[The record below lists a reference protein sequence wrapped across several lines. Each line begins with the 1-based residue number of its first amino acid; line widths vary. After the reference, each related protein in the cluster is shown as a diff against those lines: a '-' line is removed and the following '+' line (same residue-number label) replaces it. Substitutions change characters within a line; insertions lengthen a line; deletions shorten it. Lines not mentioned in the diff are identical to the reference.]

1 MKKSHMKRAGTGD
14 GKRAALWLLP
24 SFLGVTIFV
33 LIPFLDVIRRSFTTA
48 VTSEFTGLDNYRK
61 VFSNEAFRLAAVNTG
76 RFIAVCLPLLL
87 VLGLLLAMLLAG
99 MKQAQLLK
107 ACFLFPMAMP
117 AATIVLIWKM
127 VFAPAGFLNRMMQT
141 DLDFMGSAAAF
152 WVLVFSYLWKN
163 MGYTVV
169 LWLAGLLGIPGDTI
183 EAARVDGAGK
193 LRIFFSVMLP
203 QLKGTLYT
211 ITVLSFLNSFKV
223 FREAYL
229 VAGPYPDGSMYL
241 LQHLFNNW
249 FTYLELDKMAAA
261 AVCIG
266 IVLMAAILL
275 LQKLWGE
282 GGETE

>member
-1 MKKSHMKRAGTGD
+1 MKKRKIRD
-14 GKRAALWLLP
+14 GGRAALWLLP
-24 SFLGVTIFV
+24 SFLGVSVFV
-33 LIPFLDVIRRSFTTA
+33 LLPFLDVVRRSFLTA
-48 VTSEFTGLDNYRK
+48 VTEEFNGLENYRK
-61 VFSNEAFRLAAVNTG
+61 VFDNDAFRLAAFNTG
-76 RFIAVCLPLLL
+76 RFIVVCLPLLI
-87 VLGLLLAMLLAG
+87 VTGLLAALLLAG

-117 AATIVLIWKM
+117 AATVVLIWKM
-127 VFAPAGFLNRMMQT
+127 VFARGGFLNRVLQT
-141 DLDFMGSAAAF
+141 DYDFMETGMAF

-163 MGYTVV
+163 LGYTVV
-169 LWLAGLLGIPGDTI
+169 LWLAGILGVPGDII

-193 LRIFFSVMLP
+193 VRIFFSVMLP
-203 QLKGTLYT
+203 QLKGVLYT
-211 ITVLSFLNSFKV
+211 ITVLSFLNSFKA

-229 VAGPYPDGSMYL
+229 VAGPYPQESMYL

-266 IVLMAAILL
+266 FVLLGAILG

-282 GGETE
+282 GGDAQ

>member
-1 MKKSHMKRAGTGD
+1 MKKRKIGD
-14 GKRAALWLLP
+14 GGRAALWLLP
-24 SFLGVTIFV
+24 SFLGVSVFV
-33 LIPFLDVIRRSFTTA
+33 LLPFLDVVRRSFLTA
-48 VTSEFTGLDNYRK
+48 VTEEFAGLENYRK
-61 VFSNEAFRLAAVNTG
+61 VFDNDAFRLAAFNTG
-76 RFIAVCLPLLL
+76 RFIMVCLPLLI
-87 VLGLLLAMLLAG
+87 VTGLLAALLLAG

-117 AATIVLIWKM
+117 AATVVLIWKM
-127 VFAPAGFLNRMMQT
+127 VFARGGFLNRVLQT
-141 DLDFMGSAAAF
+141 DYDFMETGMAF
-152 WVLVFSYLWKN
+152 RVLVFSYLWKN
-163 MGYTVV
+163 LGYTVV
-169 LWLAGLLGIPGDTI
+169 LWLAGILGVPGDII

-193 LRIFFSVMLP
+193 VRIFFSVMLP
-203 QLKGTLYT
+203 RLKGVLYT

-229 VAGPYPDGSMYL
+229 VAGPYPQESMYL

-266 IVLMAAILL
+266 FVLLGAILG

-282 GGETE
+282 GGDAQ